1 MAETPSETHNRLA
14 HEFVMMAGKQTETPE
29 QLMVVVETTML
40 AAMSLL
46 VRVHGVKPAHASVY
60 MEAALQA
67 ATERFA
73 EARRVG

>member
-1 MAETPSETHNRLA
+1 MAETPHETHNRLA
-14 HEFVMMAGKQTETPE
+14 NEFVMMAGKQTETPE

-73 EARRVG
+73 ETGRAG